1 MMETTENRYF
11 GGNLVLRTVC
21 NNLVLRTVCNECGDR
36 VYTSCTRRINGEDVC
51 DVCADNI
58 MISEKVARHLSLL
71 DKSDAM
77 KNNSMISKIVRDE
90 IRRCKVLQEYY
101 ADKGTSGG
109 TIIALIGA
117 DIQKAE
123 KAIEENDVAA
133 MYRALGQ
140 LRANN
145 LFVKRETK

>member
-1 MMETTENRYF
+1 MAQDNRII
-11 GGNLVLRTVC
+11 T
-21 NNLVLRTVCNECGDR
+21 
-36 VYTSCTRRINGEDVC
+36 
-51 DVCADNI
+51 
-58 MISEKVARHLSLL
+58 
-71 DKSDAM
+71 
-77 KNNSMISKIVRDE
+77 KIAQDE
-90 IRRCKVLQEYY
+90 IRRGKELQEYY